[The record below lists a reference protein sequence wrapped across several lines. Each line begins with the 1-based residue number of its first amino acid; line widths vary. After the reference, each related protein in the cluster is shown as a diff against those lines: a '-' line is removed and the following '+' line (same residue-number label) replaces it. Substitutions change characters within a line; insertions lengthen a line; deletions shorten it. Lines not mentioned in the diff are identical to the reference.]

1 MIKENHKCNG
11 LQRKGQWPRPTSK
24 AVYTKLAW
32 SELNCL
38 KTASSLQHWL
48 FKGAQAR
55 GLWGPAAP
63 WRGRDPS
70 AELLLQLDSPLDRQ
84 ASAGGNFKHSAS
96 CKALTSQ
103 VCDLRVNRR
112 NKPQPNRKHSPKKRN
127 RKGDAIQCS
136 TCPAMVGGKARNYHP
151 CGLFW
156 ACKIPFSPSPRTF
169 IFLPVLQGEGIWT
182 LTALQGTGKAIHA
195 FPPFLRLC
203 QVQN

>member
-38 KTASSLQHWL
+38 KTASSLQRWL

-63 WRGRDPS
+63 WRGRTR
-70 AELLLQLDSPLDRQ
+70 LQ
-84 ASAGGNFKHSAS
+84 S
-96 CKALTSQ
+96 CSCSCTHLWTGKLQ
-103 VCDLRVNRR
+103 QEGILNILRAAKLWRLRCANWESMGET
-112 NKPQPNRKHSPKKRN
+112 KPNRKHSPKERN
-127 RKGDAIQCS
+127 GKGDAIQCS

-151 CGLFW
+151 WGLFW
-156 ACKIPFSPSPRTF
+156 ACKILSSPSPRTF
-169 IFLPVLQGEGIWT
+169 IFPPVLQGEGIWT
-182 LTALQGTGKAIHA
+182 LTALQGTGKAVHA

-203 QVQN
+203 QVLK